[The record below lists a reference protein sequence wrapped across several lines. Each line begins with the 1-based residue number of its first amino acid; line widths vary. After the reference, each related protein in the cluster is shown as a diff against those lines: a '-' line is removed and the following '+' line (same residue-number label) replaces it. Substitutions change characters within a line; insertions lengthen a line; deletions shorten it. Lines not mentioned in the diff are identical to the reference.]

1 MQKLLF
7 VALAVAVISLLALK
21 SFTGELPIGA
31 DIPNPELKMKDIKGK
46 EISLKEVKQKNGL
59 LVMFSC
65 NTCPVVRGYQSRT
78 NQICKYALDN
88 YIGVILLNSNEGLR
102 NDGDSFSDMKQYAE
116 EQGYGWYYAV
126 DEKSKMAN
134 AFGANRTPECFLFN
148 KDGKLSYHGAI
159 DDNSRSSARVKRQ
172 HLKEAIDEMNA
183 GKDVTVK
190 TTRSVGCGIK
200 REQ

>member
-1 MQKLLF
+1 MKKFLF
-7 VALAVAVISLLALK
+7 AALAVAIFSLLAFK
-21 SFTGELPIGA
+21 PPTDELPIGA
-31 DIPNPELKMKDIKGK
+31 DIPYPDLKMKDIKGK

-78 NQICKYALDN
+78 KEICKYALDN
-88 YIGVILLNSNEGLR
+88 NIGVILLNSNEGLR
-102 NDGDSFSDMKQYAE
+102 SDGDSFSDMKQYAE

-134 AFGANRTPECFLFN
+134 AFDANRTPECFLFN

-159 DDNSRSSARVKRQ
+159 DDNPRNSISVKRH

-183 GKDVTVK
+183 GKDVTIK
-190 TTRSVGCGIK
+190 TTRSIGCGIK
-200 REQ
+200 RE

>member
-1 MQKLLF
+1 MKNFLF
-7 VALAVAVISLLALK
+7 GALPLALV
-21 SFTGELPIGA
+21 SIFALNVFTGELPIGA
-31 DIPNPELKMKDIKGK
+31 DIPNPDLKMKDIKGR

-78 NQICKYALDN
+78 KEICKYALDN
-88 YIGVILLNSNEGLR
+88 NIGVILLNSNERLR
-102 NDGDSFSDMKQYAE
+102 NDGDSFSDMKQYAQ
-116 EQGYGWYYAV
+116 EQEYAWYYAV

-134 AFGANRTPECFLFN
+134 AFDANRTPECFLFN

-159 DDNSRSSARVKRQ
+159 DDNPRNSANVKRH

-190 TTRSVGCGIK
+190 ITRSVGCGIK
-200 REQ
+200 RD